1 MSDQAEAPNDKTVP
15 ETPKAILEDACE
27 EDVCELP
34 GAPTAGPATLRIEP
48 DIALPDDDPE
58 AFLDFAEAQGWGDG
72 LPLIPPTKERV
83 DRVLAQLPEAIDPD
97 EVIATLPP
105 RGGLVTRRVLAVNAV
120 MAGCRPETLPV
131 LTTAFRAL
139 ARPEINLRGVNAT
152 THPVAPLV
160 IVHGRA
166 VNDLGFNAGLGAF
179 GPGNRANATV
189 GRAVRLVL
197 HNVAGARPGAGDAST
212 QGQPSKFSYCVA
224 ENTPESPWEPYPAS
238 RGLSAASSESAVT
251 ITCGE
256 NPHNVQD
263 HDCLSPTQTL
273 EQIASVMATLGSNN
287 APVSSAEWFVFLGPE
302 HAAAFA
308 DDGWSRQD
316 VQVFLHERASLP
328 MAAYRRAF
336 KVTQYADWERE
347 LPDEAMK
354 PIARNSDLIRVMVTG
369 GAGKH
374 SCVVPSWGMT
384 ASVTLPLGA

>member
-1 MSDQAEAPNDKTVP
+1 MSEQSETPNDNAAP
-15 ETPKAILEDACE
+15 QAIAIDACE

-34 GAPTAGPATLRIEP
+34 GAPTTGPTSLRIDP
-48 DIALPDDDPE
+48 DISLSDDDPE

-72 LPLIPPTKERV
+72 LPLIPPTPERV
-83 DRVLAQLPEAIDPD
+83 DRVLAQLPASVDPD

-131 LTTAFRAL
+131 LTTAIRAL

-160 IVHGRA
+160 IVHGEA
-166 VNDLGFNAGLGAF
+166 VNALGFNAGLGAF

-189 GRAVRLVL
+189 GRAVRLSL
-197 HNVAGARPGAGDAST
+197 LNVAGARPGAGDAST

-224 ENTPESPWEPYPAS
+224 ENTPKSPSSWEAYPAS
-238 RGLSAASSESAVT
+238 RGLDSASAVT
-251 ITCGE
+251 VTCGE

-263 HDCLSPTQTL
+263 HDCLSATQTA

-308 DDGWSRQD
+308 DEGWSRKD
-316 VQVFLHERASLP
+316 VQAFLYEHAALP

-336 KVTQYADWERE
+336 KVVQYADWEHE
-347 LPDEAMK
+347 LPDSAMK
-354 PIARNSDLIRVMVTG
+354 PIARDPDLIRVMVTG

-384 ASVTLPLGA
+384 ASVTLPLED